1 MHIDLSGKVALVTGG
16 SRGIGRAIAVALA
29 RAGAAVAL
37 VARHADALAE
47 AAHEVAT
54 AGRLALPLV
63 CDVTDAAQ
71 VQRLPERVTNALGA
85 IDILVNSAGA
95 AGSHKF
101 LDHPDDLWAAMLAC
115 NLTSVYRVCK
125 AVVPGMVAR
134 RWGRIINLGSTASKI
149 GARYTAAYTAAKHGV
164 LGLTRALAVELNPYQ
179 ITVNAICPGYVDTPF
194 TAGVIA
200 NIVARTGKSPEAARQ
215 ALAAFNPQQ
224 RLITPE
230 EVAAVA
236 VLLASEA
243 ARGIT
248 GQAIN
253 VDGGEVMF

>member
-1 MHIDLSGKVALVTGG
+1 MSTPP
-16 SRGIGRAIAVALA
+16 
-29 RAGAAVAL
+29 
-37 VARHADALAE
+37 
-47 AAHEVAT
+47 
-54 AGRLALPLV
+54 LP
-63 CDVTDAAQ
+63 
-71 VQRLPERVTNALGA
+71 R
-85 IDILVNSAGA
+85 
-95 AGSHKF
+95 
-101 LDHPDDLWAAMLAC
+101 
-115 NLTSVYRVCK
+115 
-125 AVVPGMVAR
+125 
-134 RWGRIINLGSTASKI
+134 
-149 GARYTAAYTAAKHGV
+149 
-164 LGLTRALAVELNPYQ
+164 
-179 ITVNAICPGYVDTPF
+179 
-194 TAGVIA
+194 GVIA